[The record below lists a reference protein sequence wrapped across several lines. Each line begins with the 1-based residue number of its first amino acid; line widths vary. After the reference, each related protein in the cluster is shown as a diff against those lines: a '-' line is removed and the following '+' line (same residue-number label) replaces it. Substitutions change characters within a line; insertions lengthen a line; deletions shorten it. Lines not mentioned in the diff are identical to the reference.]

1 MGDDASN
8 GQSNGS
14 QLGTLEVGDSTTWA
28 ARPMAEW
35 REKGYVPD
43 SDEEDDVGW
52 GIGLSTAISPTAPVA
67 PATSEEPTSTVGIGE
82 LTCGAEIEHIGGAFA
97 AASGNHAL
105 SQKVENIL

>member
-8 GQSNGS
+8 DQTSAS
-14 QLGTLEVGDSTTWA
+14 QLGPLEVGDSTTWA

-43 SDEEDDVGW
+43 SDEEDDVGC

-67 PATSEEPTSTVGIGE
+67 LLTSEEPKSTVGIGE
-82 LTCGAEIEHIGGAFA
+82 LTWGVEVEHTGSAFA
-97 AASGNHAL
+97 VA
-105 SQKVENIL
+105 